1 MISKA
6 ELQHLLASTK
16 SSHVERTIS
25 TNDMDKFCQAIR
37 AFSNDVSGSGKNGY
51 FIIGA
56 HNDGKPSGLKVND
69 KLLLKTSNIRTDGNI
84 LPQPVMNVESRGVYR
99 VQKELVENGN
109 GKAVFDFSLV
119 TAFRV
124 IENVSE
130 KYLEEGLGAENAKE
144 KPKKS
149 PRKIEEEIMMI
160 MENNPQVTRKE
171 LAKKLDRTEDSIRY
185 YLRKMTKQGII
196 KHEGPTKSGKWVI
209 IKQNKL

>member
-196 KHEGPTKSGKWVI
+196 KHEETKSGKWVI

>member
-1 MISKA
+1 
-6 ELQHLLASTK
+6 
-16 SSHVERTIS
+16 
-25 TNDMDKFCQAIR
+25 
-37 AFSNDVSGSGKNGY
+37 
-51 FIIGA
+51 
-56 HNDGKPSGLKVND
+56 
-69 KLLLKTSNIRTDGNI
+69 
-84 LPQPVMNVESRGVYR
+84 
-99 VQKELVENGN
+99 LVENGN

-209 IKQNKL
+209 IK

>member
-144 KPKKS
+144 KPKKN
-149 PRKIEEEIMMI
+149 RRR
-160 MENNPQVTRKE
+160 NN
-171 LAKKLDRTEDSIRY
+171 DDY
-185 YLRKMTKQGII
+185 
-196 KHEGPTKSGKWVI
+196 GK
-209 IKQNKL
+209 

>member
-185 YLRKMTKQGII
+185 HLRKMTKQGII

-209 IKQNKL
+209 KK

>member
-1 MISKA
+1 
-6 ELQHLLASTK
+6 
-16 SSHVERTIS
+16 
-25 TNDMDKFCQAIR
+25 
-37 AFSNDVSGSGKNGY
+37 
-51 FIIGA
+51 
-56 HNDGKPSGLKVND
+56 
-69 KLLLKTSNIRTDGNI
+69 
-84 LPQPVMNVESRGVYR
+84 MNVESRGVYR

-160 MENNPQVTRKE
+160 MENNPQVTSCLLYTSRC
-171 LAKKLDRTEDSIRY
+171 
-185 YLRKMTKQGII
+185 
-196 KHEGPTKSGKWVI
+196 V
-209 IKQNKL
+209 

>member
-16 SSHVERTIS
+16 SSNVERTIS

-209 IKQNKL
+209 IK

>member
-209 IKQNKL
+209 IK